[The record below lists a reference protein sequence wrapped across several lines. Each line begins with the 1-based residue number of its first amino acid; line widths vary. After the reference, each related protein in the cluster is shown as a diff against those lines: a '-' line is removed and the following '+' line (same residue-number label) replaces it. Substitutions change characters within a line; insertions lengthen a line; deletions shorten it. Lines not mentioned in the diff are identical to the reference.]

1 MAKQPQNSGPLEAMS
16 QLRCL
21 RGYSLHLYLQSEDK
35 DIYHIPIQV
44 IKGSSNSDADVMWTV
59 TLGAAEN
66 NEVLMRV
73 ELAEVLPEIGANN
86 IVIK

>member
-1 MAKQPQNSGPLEAMS
+1 M
-16 QLRCL
+16 
-21 RGYSLHLYLQSEDK
+21 YLQSEDK

-44 IKGSSNSDADVMWTV
+44 IKGSSNSDVDVMWTV